1 MKIGAKTLL
10 AASVAS
16 LSLVLAGCAGTPAA
30 EGNNSS
36 TPCGASGTVNWYTT
50 QDKASAQKLV
60 DAFTAKC
67 KVSVV
72 LQTTQALPL
81 LQRFQQEQ
89 AAGVNQADVFSVVGY
104 GLAQTVIQGDLVTK
118 LPPEVVAGFPSR
130 FIMPDGYTFSTRVIT
145 SSITVNTKLVPA
157 GQEPKSWADLKD
169 PKWQGKIGLLD
180 PTKNSGAYQT
190 YWQLMNNKDLGPSY
204 IDALATQKPVLYATS
219 NQQVQAVES
228 GEKAIAITT
237 DDASYIEMGKG
248 APLKVI
254 VPTEGDATA
263 LNFNMLVKTA
273 PNPSGA
279 KALLTFL
286 ASKDASKVSSVAL
299 SEYSPWPDIPGFPAE
314 RKPFSDV
321 KLLDVDQAKQAE
333 QQPDLSVSILKKLG
347 G

>member
-10 AASVAS
+10 AASGAA
-16 LSLVLAGCAGTPAA
+16 LSLVLAGCGSTPAA
-30 EGNNSS
+30 DSASAS

-60 DAFTAKC
+60 DAFKAKC
-67 KVSVV
+67 NVDVV

-81 LQRFQQEQ
+81 LQKFQQEQ
-89 AAGVNQADVFSVVGY
+89 AAGLNQADVFSVVGY

-118 LPPEVVAGFPSR
+118 LPAEVVEGFPSR
-130 FIMPDGYTFSTRVIT
+130 FIMPDGYTFSTRIVT
-145 SSITVNTKLVPA
+145 TSITVNTKLVPA
-157 GQEPKSWADLKD
+157 GEEPKSWADLKD

-190 YWQLMNNKDLGPSY
+190 YWQLMNNKDLGASY
-204 IDALATQKPVLYATS
+204 IDALAAQKPVLYATS

-237 DDASYIEMGKG
+237 DDASYIEIGKG

-273 PNPSGA
+273 PNPAAA

-286 ASKDASKVSSVAL
+286 ASKEAGKVSSEAL
-299 SEYSPWPDIPGFPAE
+299 SEYSPWPDIPGSPAQ
-314 RKPFSDV
+314 RAPFNDV